1 MREQKLLTIVITRRY
16 VAAAYFVGTRLEHVA
31 VRRVEAGTVRGQA
44 SVRRFVS
51 WLVGSLSV
59 ECVAIAPHNNRG
71 EGLMALWNA
80 AKEILTAASI
90 PIEIIDPAKMLRE
103 CAETPFPTVAKFRK
117 AIASFWPVLT
127 GDSSTT
133 LGLHAAGLGIYVQTR
148 RYVDFIINSLDS

>member
-1 MREQKLLTIVITRRY
+1 MREQKLLTIVITCRY
-16 VAAAYFVGTRLEHVA
+16 AAAAYFVGTRLEHVE
-31 VRRVEAGTVRGQA
+31 VRRIEAGARGEA
-44 SVRRFVS
+44 SVKRFVS

-59 ECVAIAPHNNRG
+59 ECVAIAPHNSCS
-71 EGLMALWNA
+71 EGLRALWNA

-90 PIEIIDPAKMLRE
+90 PIEVIDPAKMLRE
-103 CAETPFPTVAKFRK
+103 CAETPFPTVAKFRN

-148 RYVDFIINSLDS
+148 RYVDFIINSSDP